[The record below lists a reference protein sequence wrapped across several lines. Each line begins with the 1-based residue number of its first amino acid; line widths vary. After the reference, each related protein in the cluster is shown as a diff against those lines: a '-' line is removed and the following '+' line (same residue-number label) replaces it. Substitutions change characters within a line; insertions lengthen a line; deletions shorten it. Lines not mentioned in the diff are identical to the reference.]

1 MQNQKIV
8 ICGLGGQGIL
18 FMARILYEMARLSGK
33 EVLGS
38 ETHGMSQR
46 GGSVT
51 SHIKIGDFHSPM
63 VRKGTADLL
72 LVAKAQE
79 LYANLPFLGPG
90 GRIAMNASVDFSILP
105 GVNDAMMKKNINCQR
120 VDATGKA
127 VEIGVPLSANLVLLS
142 YAVRSGLL
150 CAEPDL
156 LLQAVKKVS
165 PPRFIDSNMSA
176 VNIGMIG

>member
-1 MQNQKIV
+1 MQDLKIV

-18 FMARILYEMARLSGK
+18 FMARILYEMARYSGK

-72 LVAKAQE
+72 LVVKAQE
-79 LYANLPFLGPG
+79 VYASLPFLGHG
-90 GRIAMNASVDFSILP
+90 GRIAINAPEDFTFLS
-105 GVNDAMMKKNINCQR
+105 GVGEALEQKQITHQR
-120 VDATGKA
+120 IDATGKA
-127 VEIGVPLSANLVLLS
+127 DAIGIPLSANLVLLS
-142 YAVRSGLL
+142 HAVHSRLLEVDPELLVRS
-150 CAEPDL
+150 
-156 LLQAVKKVS
+156 VKKVS
-165 PPRFIDSNMSA
+165 PPRFIDSNLSA
-176 VNIGMIG
+176 IDLGV